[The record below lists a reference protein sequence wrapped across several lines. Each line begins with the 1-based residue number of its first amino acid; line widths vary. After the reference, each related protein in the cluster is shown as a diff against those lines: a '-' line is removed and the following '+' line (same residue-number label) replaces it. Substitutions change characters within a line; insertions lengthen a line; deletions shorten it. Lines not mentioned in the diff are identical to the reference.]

1 MRLGGIGFLAYR
13 GDGPMITRKGLLTS
27 RGIAAGL
34 LLLIATGGAAAE
46 TDSGHTPVGRI
57 ELHTVQA
64 AWLGSGTSGEGTLYF
79 RGKKYPLR
87 IGGLGIGGFG
97 VSKIEATGNVYDLT
111 RVEDFPGAFGQA
123 RTGWAVGQAGSGRMW
138 LQNDRGV
145 VLQLKAK
152 RKGLMLSLGADALV
166 IQMAD

>member
-1 MRLGGIGFLAYR
+1 
-13 GDGPMITRKGLLTS
+13 MIRREGLLRKRS
-27 RGIAAGL
+27 VAAAV
-34 LLLIATGGAAAE
+34 LLLIASGGAAAK
-46 TDSGHTPVGRI
+46 TDSGHTPTARL
-57 ELHTVQA
+57 ELRTVQA

-97 VSKIEATGNVYDLT
+97 VSEIKATGEVYDLK
-111 RVEDFPGAFGQA
+111 RLEDFPGTYGQA
-123 RTGWAVGQAGSGRMW
+123 RTGWAVGQTGGGKMW

-145 VLQLKAK
+145 VLQLKAE

-166 IQMAD
+166 IQMAN